1 MLKLKY
7 EGVSKMTR
15 STFMLFAIG
24 YYFITI
30 AIIVVVLLIISR
42 KTKNKYRSQITELE
56 REKNLIISA
65 SILSE
70 LNKVE
75 ALVNNDD
82 LRKQYDNWQ
91 KRFNQIKNEDIP
103 KITDAINE
111 VQLNFDESDYRALK
125 VSLIKA
131 EMDLNYLKTKA
142 DYLLD
147 EIREITLS
155 EEKNRDKITK
165 LKAEYRAIVSQYNDN
180 EKDYEKVKVP
190 IELQFENVDKLF
202 SSFEIA
208 MDKNAYTEV
217 GKIVKAIDTI
227 ISNLKVVVEETRTIC
242 QYGESLIP
250 KKIEDISLIAK
261 RMTQDGYN
269 LDYLNIDYN
278 IEEANKK
285 IQDIFQRLNV
295 LDVEDS
301 IFELKTMLDYFDSLY
316 SDFDKEKL
324 SKRLFDDYSR
334 SVLIKSSK
342 LEKINNELYKKIG
355 ELKYSYDLTDDD
367 VAVIQ
372 EIKDELIDIRTAYE
386 KTINIYRNKTMA
398 YSKLG
403 HEMEIINSKLLVT
416 EEKLGVTLR
425 NLGSL
430 KDDELRAREQLEEI
444 REILFQ
450 SKDKTKAVKLPL
462 IPKNYYVELSE
473 ATEAIG
479 EMVNELEKRPISI
492 KTLNT
497 RVDTARDLVLKVY
510 NTINETTKT
519 AKMAEMAIVYGNR
532 YRTVNKDV
540 DFGLVKAENA
550 FYKGNYKNSLEQAIS
565 AINIVEPG
573 IHKKLLEEYKD

>member
-1 MLKLKY
+1 
-7 EGVSKMTR
+7 VSKMTR

-24 YYFITI
+24 YYFVTI
-30 AIIVVVLLIISR
+30 LIIVVVLLIIGR
-42 KTKNKYRSQITELE
+42 KTKKKYRNQINELE

-75 ALVNNDD
+75 ALVNNED
-82 LRKQYDNWQ
+82 LRKQYENWQ
-91 KRFNQIKNEDIP
+91 RRFNQIKDEDIP

-111 VQLNFDESDYRALK
+111 VQLNFDESDYKALK

-165 LKAEYRAIVSQYNDN
+165 LKAEYRAIVGTYNDN
-180 EKDYEKVKVP
+180 EKEYEKVKVP

-208 MDKNAYTEV
+208 MDQNAYTEV

-227 ISNLKVVVEETRTIC
+227 ISNLKVVVDETRTIC
-242 QYGESLIP
+242 QYGETLIP
-250 KKIEDISLIAK
+250 KKIDDISSIAK
-261 RMTQDGYN
+261 KMTQDGYN
-269 LDYLNIDYN
+269 LEYLNIDYN

-316 SDFDKEKL
+316 SDFDKERV

-334 SVLIKSSK
+334 SILIKSSK

-355 ELKYSYDLTDDD
+355 ELKYSYDLTDEDI
-367 VAVIQ
+367 AIIQ

-386 KTINIYRNKTMA
+386 KTINIYRNKTLA

-403 HEMEIINSKLLVT
+403 REMEIINTKLLTT
-416 EEKLGVTLR
+416 EEKLSVTLR

-430 KDDELRAREQLEEI
+430 KDDELRAREQLDEI

-450 SKDKTKAVKLPL
+450 SKEKTKTIKLPL
-462 IPKNYYVELSE
+462 IPKNYYIELSE

-540 DFGLVKAENA
+540 DFGLIKAENA

-565 AINIVEPG
+565 AINVVEPG
-573 IHKKLLEEYKD
+573 IYKKLLEEYKD